1 MFLILQRLIVF
12 VFTAA
17 LAPSLADAGQR
28 EMFAGPVEA
37 RVMRVVDGDTIAV
50 RAQIWIG
57 QTVEVLV
64 RVRGIDAPERKSR
77 CGREKRMAARATA
90 YVRAMTASGRVVLT
104 DISGGKYFGR
114 VLADV
119 ATTEGND
126 VAGALLGHK
135 LVRPYQGRKRQSWCG
150 LAKYQGGS
158 GAKSGALAP
167 LPVRAER

>member
-1 MFLILQRLIVF
+1 MFLILQRLIVIG
-12 VFTAA
+12 VCLT
-17 LAPSLADAGQR
+17 LLPDPADAGRRQVL
-28 EMFAGPVEA
+28 AGPVQA
-37 RVMRVVDGDTIAV
+37 RVVRVVDGDTIAV
-50 RAQIWIG
+50 QAQIWIG
-57 QTVEVLV
+57 QTIEVLV

-119 ATTEGND
+119 TTTEGND

-135 LVRPYQGRKRQSWCG
+135 LVRPYQGRKRQGWCG
-150 LAKYQGGS
+150 LAKYQDGG
-158 GAKSGALAP
+158 GAMPGALAP